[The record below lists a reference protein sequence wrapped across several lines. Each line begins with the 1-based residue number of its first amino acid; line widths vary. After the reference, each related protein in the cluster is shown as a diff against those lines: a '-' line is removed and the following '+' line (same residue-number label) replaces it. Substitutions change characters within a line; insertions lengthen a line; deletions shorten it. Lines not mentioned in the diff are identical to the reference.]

1 MEYKSG
7 INWTP
12 YLATAFC
19 EGFGAGEGASS
30 DEQLEAWQYMYDNNL
45 AWNRQGWYGRTLEHL
60 IQLGLID
67 TENKNKL

>member
-30 DEQLEAWQYMYDNNL
+30 DEQLEAWQYMYDNNFQNDL
-45 AWNRQGWYGRTLEHL
+45 YL
-60 IQLGLID
+60 
-67 TENKNKL
+67 